1 MKRYLYLAHRW
12 LGIGLGLFVL
22 LWIVSGVVMLF
33 VGYPKLT
40 PEEHLSRLQPLSADC
55 CIAPGAA
62 LAASARTRA
71 RRSACV

>member
-40 PEEHLSRLQPLSADC
+40 PEEHLS
-55 CIAPGAA
+55 
-62 LAASARTRA
+62 
-71 RRSACV
+71 ACSR